1 MNIPTEADQVTRPW
15 GSGNS
20 LRQCAVSPS
29 LAPLAH
35 ERTRESLLIRG
46 PALPSAVR
54 KLLTADG
61 KAGPRMKKTIRL
73 CSGSHLLTINRVF
86 RHAAQHLD

>member
-46 PALPSAVR
+46 PAFKELISGLAGYSAPRV
-54 KLLTADG
+54 G
-61 KAGPRMKKTIRL
+61 EIAGINETFPFFEAKK
-73 CSGSHLLTINRVF
+73 
-86 RHAAQHLD
+86 